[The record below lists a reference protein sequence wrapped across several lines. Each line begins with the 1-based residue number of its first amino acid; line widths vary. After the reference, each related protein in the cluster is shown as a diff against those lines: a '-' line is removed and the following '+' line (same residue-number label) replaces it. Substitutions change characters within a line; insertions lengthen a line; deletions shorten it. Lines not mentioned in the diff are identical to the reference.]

1 MLNYHKVSFFSE
13 IKITFKLY
21 DNIEKIKDKCRKI
34 QNSFITLSLSKPEA
48 PWKRLICS
56 VKK

>member
-21 DNIEKIKDKCRKI
+21 DNFEKIKDKCRKT
-34 QNSFITLSLSKPEA
+34 QNSFVILSLSKPEVHG
-48 PWKRLICS
+48 S
-56 VKK
+56 D